1 MGRINYKETLDK
13 SLKLLYNG
21 KCEIG
26 FCGKF
31 SCFFGGNRSDRA
43 APGNR
48 SQIILEDFTMF
59 EKLKELLVDE
69 LQIDEADIT
78 LDAELSGDL
87 GINSIELADLVMLCE
102 EKFEIEIDD
111 ENLHKL
117 VTVGDVVSYLES
129 L

>member
-1 MGRINYKETLDK
+1 
-13 SLKLLYNG
+13 
-21 KCEIG
+21 
-26 FCGKF
+26 
-31 SCFFGGNRSDRA
+31 
-43 APGNR
+43 
-48 SQIILEDFTMF
+48 MF

-78 LDAELSGDL
+78 LEAELSADL

-102 EKFEIEIDD
+102 EKFEVEIND
-111 ENLHKL
+111 EDLRKL